1 MSPTILAILL
11 SLAVAAIWIA
21 CLAVLRLPRA
31 LDRLHAVAFLNAAA
45 GFSVTLAAFVAD
57 GVSGRSLKIALLMTF
72 LVAWSAVLSHVVGRA
87 LLLREGS
94 SA

>member
-1 MSPTILAILL
+1 MTAAILGILL
-11 SLAVAAIWIA
+11 SLTVAAIWIA
-21 CLAVLRLPRA
+21 CLAVMRLPRA
-31 LDRLHAVAFLNAAA
+31 LDRLHAIAFLNAAA
-45 GFSVTLAAFVAD
+45 GFFVTVAAFVAD
-57 GVSGRSLKIALLMTF
+57 GVSGRSLKIALLMTL